1 MKKTL
6 LILITL
12 FTVVIGY
19 SQTFTA
25 LDNNNNTLEYNITS
39 ATTVEVKDYI
49 TGGTDID
56 IPSTVDNTVSTVTT
70 TYTVTS
76 IGVNAFRENQLT
88 SVMIPNSVTN
98 IGLYA
103 FFINN
108 LTSITIPNSVT
119 SIGFYAFYSNL
130 LTTITIPDSVT
141 TLGAGAFQL
150 NQLIS
155 VTLPSSITSISAFL
169 FSNNQLQS
177 ITIPNAVTSIG
188 DNAFTSN
195 QLTNI
200 TIPNAVTSIGDSVF
214 RYNPLTCVISESTTA
229 PAITTGT
236 NDTFHISG
244 DRSNIDLSI
253 PSGTASAYGA
263 AQWTGFNSVAEGLT
277 DTFVVDHI
285 TYQINATPNNEV
297 TITDYNT
304 AGGTV
309 VDIPATVVSGCIEF
323 SVTDIG
329 VGAFLSNSLTSVTFT
344 IPSNVTSIGQNAFK
358 SNQLSILNMPNSVV
372 SIGNSAFNNNNLSNV
387 TIPNSVVSIGNSA
400 FSVNELISVSIPNS
414 VTSLGNFTFWNNLLE
429 TVTIPSSIVSIGTYV
444 FADNNLTDVY
454 SLGTTPP
461 TITTGGS
468 TDTFGVAERGTIHLH
483 IPSGT
488 LDIYVTNPNPS
499 ADWTGF
505 NPVTE
510 DAALNTPEFELTNSI
525 KIITTAEELKIITS
539 NYATLKNYTI
549 YSITGAKVKSGTEN
563 TIAIDV
569 LSKGIYILELT
580 FDTGKLTKKFVK

>member
-6 LILITL
+6 LILMTL

-19 SQTFTA
+19 SQTFIA

-39 ATTVEVKDYI
+39 ANTVEVKDYI
-49 TGGTDID
+49 AGGTDID
-56 IPSTVDNTVSTVTT
+56 IPSMVDNTVCTVTT

-130 LTTITIPDSVT
+130 LTTITIPDSVI

-177 ITIPNAVTSIG
+177 IIIPNSVTSIG

-229 PAITTGT
+229 PAITTGA

-253 PSGTASAYGA
+253 PSGTASVYVA
-263 AQWTGFNSVAEGLT
+263 AQWTGFNSVSEGLSG
-277 DTFVVDHI
+277 TFVVDHL
-285 TYQINATPNNEV
+285 TYQINGTPNNEV
-297 TITDYNT
+297 TVTDYNT

-323 SVTDIG
+323 SVTNIG
-329 VGAFLSNSLTSVTFT
+329 NQVFQGDGLTSV
-344 IPSNVTSIGQNAFK
+344 I
-358 SNQLSILNMPNSVV
+358 
-372 SIGNSAFNNNNLSNV
+372 
-387 TIPNSVVSIGNSA
+387 
-400 FSVNELISVSIPNS
+400 IPNS
-414 VTSLGNFTFWNNLLE
+414 VTTIGVYAFFQNSLTDVIIPSGVTDIGLGVFETNLL
-429 TVTIPSSIVSIGTYV
+429 TSVTIPNGVTNIGLGAFKNNSLTSITIPNTVTSISIQA
-444 FADNNLTDVY
+444 FKNNPLADVI
-454 SLGTTPP
+454 SESIIPP
-461 TITTGGS
+461 TISTGGANDS
-468 TDTFGVAERGTIHLH
+468 FSSNRSNIHLH
-483 IPSGT
+483 IPANTMGA
-488 LDIYVTNPNPS
+488 YVTDPG
-499 ADWTGF
+499 ALWTGF

-510 DAALNTPEFELTNSI
+510 DAALSVLDFELINEVIVVTTPNELNVISSGNSI
-525 KIITTAEELKIITS
+525 LE
-539 NYATLKNYTI
+539 NYTI
-549 YSITGAKVKSGTEN
+549 YSITGAKVKVGTESN
-563 TIAIDV
+563 IVIET
-569 LSKGIYILELT
+569 LSKGIYIIELT